1 MADFEFTP
9 EMVTDLI
16 QGSFRYVQ
24 FEPNSNIA
32 LLNASKGFIQMMVN
46 TPNIKISD
54 KSFLLSIFGKVR
66 AECSTHIHFNGIDKN
81 MDASEWFPD
90 KTFTAFQ
97 KEISEGSYYIHDQ
110 MEDLDVGVGGLYVTW
125 KSKSD
130 KNIDIVAVTGSKYCV
145 NISVRKWALKF
156 ESRTLYKIEGISLR
170 KKATVC
176 MCITFRYEQTDG
188 EQDILFDRRSRAGD
202 SCRGISISGRNLRIW
217 GSNNPLK
224 YHSIRLKQNMD
235 WITVYIEWP
244 KKASTPG
251 RYFICNDVSG
261 EYDAAAFE
269 ESRNDTIYI
278 GCGDPVRGG
287 LKGSI
292 ASLDIFYKPSAVIQ
306 VPKHLIELVM
316 KKSEIKSIE

>member
-130 KNIDIVAVTGSKYCV
+130 K
-145 NISVRKWALKF
+145 
-156 ESRTLYKIEGISLR
+156 
-170 KKATVC
+170 
-176 MCITFRYEQTDG
+176 
-188 EQDILFDRRSRAGD
+188 IL
-202 SCRGISISGRNLRIW
+202 IL
-217 GSNNPLK
+217 L
-224 YHSIRLKQNMD
+224 Q
-235 WITVYIEWP
+235 
-244 KKASTPG
+244 
-251 RYFICNDVSG
+251 
-261 EYDAAAFE
+261 
-269 ESRNDTIYI
+269 
-278 GCGDPVRGG
+278 
-287 LKGSI
+287 
-292 ASLDIFYKPSAVIQ
+292 
-306 VPKHLIELVM
+306 
-316 KKSEIKSIE
+316 